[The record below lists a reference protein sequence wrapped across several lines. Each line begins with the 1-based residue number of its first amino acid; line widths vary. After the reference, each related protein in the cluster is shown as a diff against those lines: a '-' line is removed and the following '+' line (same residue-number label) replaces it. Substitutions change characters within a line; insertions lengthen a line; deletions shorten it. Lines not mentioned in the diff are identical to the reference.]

1 MIIWNGWGFLVAVFV
16 FVCSLIA
23 QLITDNVAGEG
34 KYWDVYKWP
43 LALALIVAGILSWIV
58 GRYLANRKARVLIDK
73 ETGKEVILTPLNALF
88 FIKMQWWGPILAVI
102 AMIILIVDAAT

>member
-23 QLITDNVAGEG
+23 NLITDSVAGEG

-43 LALALIVAGILSWIV
+43 LALAFIVAGILSWIL
-58 GRYLANRKARVLIDK
+58 GRYLAKRKARVLIDK
-73 ETGKEVILTPLNALF
+73 ETGKEVVLRPLHALF
-88 FIKMQWWGPILAVI
+88 FIEMRWWGPILAVI
-102 AMIILIVDAAT
+102 AVIILIIDIVQ